1 MHRSTRTALVA
12 GGLLWACACTD
23 GNAQGRAASAPMRE
37 RPTARTMERA
47 FARVSDEV
55 ERCLTSD
62 APAVRVRGAF
72 DGDEGTFAL
81 ESVRTPS
88 GSEPPFAVATCVR
101 AIVERARVRPFRA
114 ESARADHDFIRE
126 SAGGSTA
133 TTISTT
139 AASATSSGPTI
150 PTSAG
155 SNGSVQAGSLRFG
168 PSPEDL
174 VRREHDA
181 LQRCFEQASEQA
193 ADIEG
198 ELEVRFTLDAR
209 GRVTQ
214 SAHRVLRERN
224 ANGLLVLVGQCIEAH
239 VRLIAFGAQPDGGT
253 LHIVPI
259 AFGSR
264 EHFAPASSLP
274 VE

>member
-1 MHRSTRTALVA
+1 
-12 GGLLWACACTD
+12 
-23 GNAQGRAASAPMRE
+23 
-37 RPTARTMERA
+37 MERA
-47 FARVSDEV
+47 FSRVSDEV
-55 ERCLTSD
+55 ERCLTHD
-62 APAVRVRGAF
+62 APAVRVSGSF
-72 DGDEGTFAL
+72 DGDDGTFAI

-88 GSEPPFAVATCVR
+88 GSEPPFAIATCVR
-101 AIVERARVRPFRA
+101 AIVERAHVRPFRA
-114 ESARADHDFIRE
+114 ESARAEHDFAR
-126 SAGGSTA
+126 SD
-133 TTISTT
+133 
-139 AASATSSGPTI
+139 SATSSTTTSNSSGTTGGSSASVGPAI
-150 PTSAG
+150 PTGVG
-155 SNGSVQAGSLRFG
+155 SNGAVQAGALRFG

-214 SAHRVLRERN
+214 SAHRVVRERN

-239 VRLIAFGAQPDGGT
+239 VRLIAFGAQQDGGT
-253 LHIVPI
+253 LHVVPI

>member
-23 GNAQGRAASAPMRE
+23 GNAQGRAASAPLRE

-47 FARVSDEV
+47 FSRVSDEV

-62 APAVRVRGAF
+62 APAVRVSGAF
-72 DGDEGTFAL
+72 DGDDGTFAL

-114 ESARADHDFIRE
+114 ESARADHDFARE
-126 SAGGSTA
+126 
-133 TTISTT
+133 IT
-139 AASATSSGPTI
+139 AASTSAATSATAASSGPAI

-155 SNGSVQAGSLRFG
+155 SSGAVQAGALRFG

-214 SAHRVLRERN
+214 SAHRVVRERN

-239 VRLIAFGAQPDGGT
+239 VRLIAFGAQQDGGT